1 MGSCRCRAKGE
12 EAIRRLNGIMLGSL
26 QISIKATKYQQL
38 LQGGMEFREW
48 LAENASEVLRRV
60 GLREEMIILNY
71 GCGTGR
77 FTILSAKIVGRK
89 GKVYAADVRSSALER
104 VKKEAENEGL
114 ETMETVLCGSSDVI
128 TG

>member
-1 MGSCRCRAKGE
+1 
-12 EAIRRLNGIMLGSL
+12 MLGSL